1 MVHCN
6 FRAVRGQVSE
16 GVNFLSRRR
25 CSEGGYRTPV
35 VGVAAHPL
43 HLNDVGAAE
52 VDRYN
57 HRTSGGDRQ
66 RRGPAAGA
74 RSGAEAA
81 VREGAV
87 AGVRAGVAEGAAAR
101 TAGGRRERKPK
112 REWKRE
118 RQLTDSSSWSGIET
132 VSPQREREAR
142 LAVARTVDRAA
153 VSGSTVVA
161 AARRDVAATS
171 SSTSLSSA
179 SS

>member
-6 FRAVRGQVSE
+6 FGAVRGQVSE
-16 GVNFLSRRR
+16 GANFLSRRR

-57 HRTSGGDRQ
+57 HRTSGGDRTRRQ

-87 AGVRAGVAEGAAAR
+87 AGARAGVAEGAAAR
-101 TAGGRRERKPK
+101 TAGAAERA
-112 REWKRE
+112 EAE
-118 RQLTDSSSWSGIET
+118 AGVEAGAAADRQLEL
-132 VSPQREREAR
+132 ER
-142 LAVARTVDRAA
+142 D
-153 VSGSTVVA
+153 
-161 AARRDVAATS
+161 
-171 SSTSLSSA
+171 
-179 SS
+179 